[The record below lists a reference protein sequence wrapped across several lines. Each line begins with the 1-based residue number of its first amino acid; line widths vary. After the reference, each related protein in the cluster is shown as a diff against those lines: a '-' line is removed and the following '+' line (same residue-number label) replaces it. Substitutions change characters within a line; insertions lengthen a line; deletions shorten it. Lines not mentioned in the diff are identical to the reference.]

1 MNQQPAVVELLPE
14 EEEHAKSQSK
24 GLGSLVKLHAYRI
37 LTARCAEERRRM
49 DSGQL
54 HVLLANDKRCGRVE
68 KVGKGPYEPWRVRL
82 HEVVMEGSSGDAQA
96 VLIEAPPFL
105 LTKWIDVGDFA
116 LKRGHN
122 KRGEGVPVRQH
133 VPNDSSE
140 DEFIVEVLEQTT
152 DDAGRD
158 ILTVVRVDEASLS
171 IDRMYDE
178 RTKMLDDIKADR
190 PFGRDLEDL
199 SREDENKGGF
209 AENKGGAV
217 RLGAPFKCFPGDLQY
232 YPHTGATVWV

>member
-1 MNQQPAVVELLPE
+1 MNGMEDLYYAIQREGTLNGMLGSTGMRLDGNGLLKEGSYQGLLPGDVVQIRSLDPDPADLNGRNVELIGVSMNQQPAVVELLPE

-54 HVLLANDKRCGRVE
+54 DVLLANDKRCGRVE
-68 KVGKGPYEPWRVRL
+68 KVGKLRGPYEPWRVRL
-82 HEVVMEGSSGDAQA
+82 NEVEGGSSGDAQA

-122 KRGEGVPVRQH
+122 KREEGVPVRQH
-133 VPNDSSE
+133 VPANDSS
-140 DEFIVEVLEQTT
+140 EFIVEVLEQTT

-158 ILTVVRVDEASLS
+158 ILTVVRVD
-171 IDRMYDE
+171 D
-178 RTKMLDDIKADR
+178 
-190 PFGRDLEDL
+190 
-199 SREDENKGGF
+199 
-209 AENKGGAV
+209 
-217 RLGAPFKCFPGDLQY
+217 
-232 YPHTGATVWV
+232 